1 MSLAAETAQQLHH
14 VVVMFWRRITDAE
27 DPVKQI
33 GVRAIEQRLKSPEL
47 IAVQALERVLG
58 E

>member
-1 MSLAAETAQQLHH
+1 
-14 VVVMFWRRITDAE
+14 MFWRRITDAE